1 MKYSFNSEKQGVVF
15 GGEENINASFKD
27 LCAVADSIR
36 YKSVPAASAILEG
49 VVKGGKPILYKRH
62 NKGMGSRHE
71 LGGKKGR
78 YPSKCAKIVQKV
90 LQNAIAN
97 ANRVGMDTGK
107 MFVVHASANKMTI
120 VHRNPPKG
128 VLSFGR
134 GMYGYGS
141 MRRSDLEL
149 SKVEIALSESASM
162 LGKRA
167 SKAVDAQKIRAAKK
181 KNTAIPAQPAI
192 KEKIKSKVVE

>member
-1 MKYSFNSEKQGVVF
+1 MKYSFNSDKGGVVF

-36 YKSVPAASAILEG
+36 YKSVPAATAILEG
-49 VVKGGKPILYKRH
+49 VSNGGKAIPYRRH

-90 LQNAIAN
+90 FQNAVAN
-97 ANRVGMDTGK
+97 ANRMGLNTES
-107 MFVVHASANKMTI
+107 MFVVHASANKMSI
-120 VHRNPPKG
+120 VHRNPSKG
-128 VLSFGR
+128 ALSFGR

-141 MRRSDLEL
+141 IRRSDLEL
-149 SKVEIALSESASM
+149 SKVEIAISENASM

-167 SKAVDAQKIRAAKK
+167 SKSIDVQKIRAAKK
-181 KNTAIPAQPAI
+181 KTAAPAQPAV
-192 KEKIKSKVVE
+192 KGKAKPKVIE

>member
-1 MKYSFNSEKQGVVF
+1 MNYSFNSDRKGVIF

-27 LCAVADSIR
+27 LCAVADAIR
-36 YKSVPAASAILEG
+36 YKTVSQASGILNG
-49 VVKGGKPILYKRH
+49 VVNDGKAIAYRRH

-90 LQNAIAN
+90 LNNAIAN
-97 ANRVGMDTGK
+97 AKREGLETEN
-107 MFVVHASANKMTI
+107 MFVVHSSANKMAIAT
-120 VHRNPPKG
+120 RNPPKG

-141 MRRSDLEL
+141 IRRSDLEF
-149 SKVEIALSESASM
+149 SKVEIGISENISM

-167 SKAVDAQKIRAAKK
+167 AKRMVSAKK
-181 KNTAIPAQPAI
+181 SPAKPKEAKADTKPAP
-192 KEKIKSKVVE
+192 KTKKV